1 MQIPRPALS
10 SQNFKEAAQDIP
22 GTVRR
27 ASSDPVGR
35 LILGIAGVVL
45 LIGVVWYFFG
55 SSKPE
60 EKKRPPA
67 PVLIA
72 RVMEKSV
79 TVQEP
84 AIGTVVAN
92 ATVQLT
98 PQVEGRLFSAE
109 FKEGQIVKR
118 GDILFRIDPRPFDAA
133 VQQAEATLARDQAQ
147 LMAAQNDKTRYAA
160 LFAQKAVSA
169 SQRDQAVASA
179 NALAATVKADRALLA
194 VAQLNREYAV
204 IRSPIDG
211 KTGPILVQP
220 GNLVS
225 ASGGIGA
232 TAASPLVVITQFQPV
247 KVSFALPQSDLPR
260 IEAQAAKDKLT
271 ATVQV
276 HGAPE
281 TMRKAKV
288 DFTSNA
294 VDDKTGTIEL
304 RATFP
309 NADSMLVPG
318 QLVDVAVS
326 LADLEHVPVVPS
338 SAVNEGPNGRYVYVI
353 GKGDKAE
360 MRPVT
365 VLNDDGKVA
374 ALQGKIKPG
383 ERVVTDG
390 QMRVVPGG
398 AVVIKNDGAH
408 KGQRQKS

>member
-1 MQIPRPALS
+1 
-10 SQNFKEAAQDIP
+10 
-22 GTVRR
+22 
-27 ASSDPVGR
+27 
-35 LILGIAGVVL
+35 
-45 LIGVVWYFFG
+45 
-55 SSKPE
+55 
-60 EKKRPPA
+60 
-67 PVLIA
+67 VLIA

-118 GDILFRIDPRPFDAA
+118 GDILFRIDPRPFEAA

-169 SQRDQAVASA
+169 SQRDQAVATA

-304 RATFP
+304 RATLP

-353 GKGDKAE
+353 GKGDKVE

-374 ALQGKIKPG
+374 ALQGKVKPG